1 MQLPF
6 KNQIEMTP
14 SLGHISAI
22 VHVHK
27 VIIQEVTH
35 FIFHRLT
42 KVDTYFENDLYLI
55 LQSKSPI
62 QKKNRV
68 NSTGELSV
76 WNFFHQQSRHTNS
89 LHNT

>member
-42 KVDTYFENDLYLI
+42 KIDTYFENDLYLI

-62 QKKNRV
+62 QKKKNQSKFNGRIERL
-68 NSTGELSV
+68 ELFSPIIAAY
-76 WNFFHQQSRHTNS
+76 
-89 LHNT
+89 